1 MKMVKP
7 AITEYETLKHFIF
20 EGNDFSLVRVHP
32 KTGRTHQIRVHMAHI
47 GHGLVGDP
55 LYMKRKDPF
64 HAKGQMLH
72 AESVA
77 FPLPEGGKARFEA
90 PIGGDF
96 ARILEILTNK

>member
-1 MKMVKP
+1 
-7 AITEYETLKHFIF
+7 
-20 EGNDFSLVRVHP
+20 
-32 KTGRTHQIRVHMAHI
+32 
-47 GHGLVGDP
+47 
-55 LYMKRKDPF
+55 MKRKDPF